1 MKKLTRNER
10 IEKYQR
16 SNIRRVTIKL
26 NINTMKDEIEWL
38 ESKHSMQGYIID
50 LIRKDMDKTVDNYE
64 YIWNELRFQIEKAI
78 NDKESEISTKRKIVL
93 NKILYYMDIL
103 EFSS

>member
-1 MKKLTRNER
+1 
-10 IEKYQR
+10 
-16 SNIRRVTIKL
+16 
-26 NINTMKDEIEWL
+26 MKDEIEWL

-50 LIRKDMDKTVDNYE
+50 LIRKDMDETVDNYE

-78 NDKESEISTKRKIVL
+78 NDRESEISTKRKIVF
-93 NKILYYMDIL
+93 NKILYYMDVL

>member
-1 MKKLTRNER
+1 
-10 IEKYQR
+10 
-16 SNIRRVTIKL
+16 
-26 NINTMKDEIEWL
+26 MKDQIEWL

-50 LIRKDMDKTVDNYE
+50 LIRKDMDKTVDNYA
-64 YIWNELRFQIEKAI
+64 YMWNMLRFLIEKAI
-78 NDKESEISTKRKIVL
+78 NDQESEISTKIKIVL

>member
-1 MKKLTRNER
+1 
-10 IEKYQR
+10 
-16 SNIRRVTIKL
+16 
-26 NINTMKDEIEWL
+26 MKDEIEWL
-38 ESKHSMQGYIID
+38 ESKNSMQGYIID
-50 LIRKDMDKTVDNYE
+50 LIRKDIDKTVDNYE

-78 NDKESEISTKRKIVL
+78 NDQESEISTKRKIVL

>member
-1 MKKLTRNER
+1 MKKLKRNER

-16 SNIRRVTIKL
+16 ANIRRVTIKL

-64 YIWNELRFQIEKAI
+64 YIWNELRFQLENAI
-78 NDKESEISTKRKIVL
+78 NDRESEISTKRKIVFK
-93 NKILYYMDIL
+93 KILDYMDIL